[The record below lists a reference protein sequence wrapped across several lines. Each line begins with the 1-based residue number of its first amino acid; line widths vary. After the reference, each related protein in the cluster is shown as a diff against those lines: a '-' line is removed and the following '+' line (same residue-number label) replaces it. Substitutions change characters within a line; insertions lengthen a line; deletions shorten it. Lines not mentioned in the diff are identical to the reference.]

1 MFILKL
7 TKVLIK
13 LKEEKFDEKK
23 GYKIENSSEKKQIA
37 IFSRT
42 QFNNLS
48 FKLKVK

>member
-23 GYKIENSSEKKQIA
+23 D
-37 IFSRT
+37 T
-42 QFNNLS
+42 
-48 FKLKVK
+48 KLKTRVKKIKQYFQDELNLTIYHLS